1 VAWIIE
7 SFPSR
12 VRAAI
17 VGFLGML
24 LACGNAGAATMQAAV
39 VSGSRI
45 RVQTVTRP
53 TARAGE
59 VLVKLRYAAV
69 NPADWK
75 RASGAPED
83 PLIGEPRDEQVPIPG
98 LDGSGVIVG
107 LGAGV
112 TRFKVGDAVLLWSR
126 HAGTYAQYVAVSSE
140 DIALKP
146 PAVSFEQAAA
156 IPHAALAAWNLLVE
170 VAKVRAG
177 QTVLV
182 LGGAGGVGSAAVQIA
197 RLQGARVVAT
207 ASARNADYLRKI
219 GADTVIDYTTAHFEE
234 QVRGVDV
241 ALNTVDADNAYRG
254 LAVVRRGGYL
264 VSVAG
269 LPAAAQCAG
278 RGVICAARTAVPAA
292 TGATL
297 ERLAAWTQTGR
308 FTVMIDRSF
317 EITEVLQAW
326 AYGQAGHTRGKIAI
340 RIAE

>member
-1 VAWIIE
+1 MARIIE
-7 SFPSR
+7 SFPTR
-12 VRAAI
+12 FRAVI
-17 VGFLGML
+17 VGFVGTVI
-24 LACGNAGAATMQAAV
+24 ACGNAVAPTMQASV
-39 VSGSRI
+39 VTGSRI
-45 RVQTVTRP
+45 RVQTVPRP
-53 TARAGE
+53 MVRAGE

-83 PLIGEPRDEQVPIPG
+83 PQIGKPRDERVPIPG
-98 LDGSGVIVG
+98 LDGSGVIVE

-112 TRFKVGDAVLLWSR
+112 TGFKVGDAVLLWSR

-140 DIALKP
+140 DVALKP
-146 PAVSFEQAAA
+146 PAVSFAQAAA

-207 ASARNADYLRKI
+207 ASGRNADYLRKI
-219 GADTVIDYTTAHFEE
+219 GADTVIDYTMAHFEE

-241 ALNTVDADNAYRG
+241 ALNAVDADNAYRG
-254 LAVVRRGGYL
+254 LAVVKRGGYL

-269 LPAAAQCAG
+269 LPAASQCAS
-278 RGVICAARTAVPAA
+278 RGIICAARTAAPAA
-292 TGATL
+292 AGATL

-308 FTVMIDRSF
+308 FTVNIDRSF

-326 AYGQAGHTRGKIAI
+326 RYSQAGHTRGKIAI